1 MPEETQT
8 TGLPLLVARR
18 VTAQF
23 RRLRDVGDAAQ
34 VQVGL
39 SRKFMRFLQDVD
51 AESEFRDELHE
62 VLERLSG
69 SDIAVALHEDSE
81 LDGSHPRVAVA
92 RLLQTDVVGGDDRAA
107 DHSKPT
113 APQRLG
119 VVLALR
125 LGDRSVSTSGTV
137 ALGRSSS
144 CDLVVNDS
152 EASRRHAEVVNED
165 GQPVLRD
172 LGSTNGTLVNGRVID
187 APICLSVGDIITIG
201 ASNIEV
207 VLP

>member
-23 RRLRDVGDAAQ
+23 RRLRNVGDAAQ

-39 SRKFMRFLQDVD
+39 SRKVMRFLQDVD

-69 SDIAVALHEDSE
+69 SDVEVTLHEDSE
-81 LDGSHPRVAVA
+81 LDGSHPRVAVT
-92 RLLQTDVVGGDDRAA
+92 RRLQTDVAGGDDRAA

-152 EASRRHAEVVNED
+152 EASRRHAEVVNDD

-187 APICLSVGDIITIG
+187 VPTFLSVGDIITIG

>member
-39 SRKFMRFLQDVD
+39 SRTVMRFLQDVD
-51 AESEFRDELHE
+51 AESEFHDELHE

-69 SDIAVALHEDSE
+69 PDVEVTLLEDPE
-81 LDGSHPRVAVA
+81 LDGSHPRVAVSK
-92 RLLQTDVVGGDDRAA
+92 LHQTAVVRGDDQAA
-107 DHSKPT
+107 DHAEPT
-113 APQRLG
+113 APQRLD
-119 VVLALR
+119 VELALR

-137 ALGRSSS
+137 TLGRSSS

-187 APICLSVGDIITIG
+187 APTCLSVGDIITIG
-201 ASNIEV
+201 ASHIEV

>member
-23 RRLRDVGDAAQ
+23 RRLRNVGDAAQ

-39 SRKFMRFLQDVD
+39 SRKVMRFLQDVD

-69 SDIAVALHEDSE
+69 SDVEVTLHEDSE
-81 LDGSHPRVAVA
+81 LDGSHPRVAVT
-92 RLLQTDVVGGDDRAA
+92 RRLQTDVAGGDDRAA

-137 ALGRSSS
+137 TLGRSSS

-152 EASRRHAEVVNED
+152 EASRRHAEVVNDD

-187 APICLSVGDIITIG
+187 VPTFLSVGDIITIG